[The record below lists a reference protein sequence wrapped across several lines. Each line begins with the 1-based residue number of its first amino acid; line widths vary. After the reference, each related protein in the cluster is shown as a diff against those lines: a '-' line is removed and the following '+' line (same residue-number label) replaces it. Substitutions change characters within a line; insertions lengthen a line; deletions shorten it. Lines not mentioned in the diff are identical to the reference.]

1 MEPRW
6 IEAEWIAEELGESQ
20 EDIYDV
26 LLGNITE
33 PRDFVADV
41 ERLSQEYQ
49 YKKSRRQLAKDDI
62 RLSLSAV
69 SRIIHGDDSIMPV
82 TITNRIRKLSLQEPF
97 V

>member
-49 YKKSRRQLAKDDI
+49 YKKSRVTDTFGVH
-62 RLSLSAV
+62 SS
-69 SRIIHGDDSIMPV
+69 SIS
-82 TITNRIRKLSLQEPF
+82 KG
-97 V
+97 